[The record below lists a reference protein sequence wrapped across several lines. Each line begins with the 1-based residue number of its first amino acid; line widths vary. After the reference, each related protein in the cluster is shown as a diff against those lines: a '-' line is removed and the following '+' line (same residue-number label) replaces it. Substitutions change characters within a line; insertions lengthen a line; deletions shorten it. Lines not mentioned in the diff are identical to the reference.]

1 MKSKLWAFVFSVF
14 AISVFADSN
23 EDLFAACKQGD
34 LDKVKKAINNGAD
47 VNAIDAEGHSPIGHS
62 FFWPE
67 IVGHLLDKG
76 ANPTGSV
83 VMLNSCTFYCEE
95 TFKLLCSRGVDPQK
109 PIKVGGVTSDVFNKM
124 AEAEKAKGK
133 DADKAKIKYY
143 EKLAKSVAKA
153 SPASYTVYPFFAAIG
168 SCNKVIIDQLVSSK
182 VNFGFVAE
190 DGLNAIGKYVMS
202 VRTAEVFISYIASTA
217 TALETRGYK
226 VPEWYRAIDKGK
238 YYTPAEVLNIL
249 VSQGCNLK
257 SKVKTAQGEK
267 SALIAALGYKGNSGT
282 DHESII
288 ALIKGGAD
296 VNEEDEKWGA
306 SINLAIRKGNSVIV
320 KALIAAGANVNVE
333 SKEYDENAGQYS
345 KGFTPLSV
353 AAMMDKTPLIKLLLE
368 AGAKP
373 SEGVHGFS
381 GNIKTGCATSV
392 KNKTAIFFAIENGN
406 LEMVKTLVE
415 STTFNWAEKKY
426 ETKQLTLSNTHN
438 ATKITSCYDEGEYTP
453 VQFAKVVKAKEIQ
466 EYLKSKGL

>member
-1 MKSKLWAFVFSVF
+1 
-14 AISVFADSN
+14 
-23 EDLFAACKQGD
+23 
-34 LDKVKKAINNGAD
+34 
-47 VNAIDAEGHSPIGHS
+47 
-62 FFWPE
+62 
-67 IVGHLLDKG
+67 
-76 ANPTGSV
+76 
-83 VMLNSCTFYCEE
+83 MLNSCTFYCEE

-267 SALIAALGYKGNSGT
+267 SALIAALGYKGNS
-282 DHESII
+282 
-288 ALIKGGAD
+288 
-296 VNEEDEKWGA
+296 
-306 SINLAIRKGNSVIV
+306 
-320 KALIAAGANVNVE
+320 
-333 SKEYDENAGQYS
+333 
-345 KGFTPLSV
+345 
-353 AAMMDKTPLIKLLLE
+353 
-368 AGAKP
+368 
-373 SEGVHGFS
+373 
-381 GNIKTGCATSV
+381 
-392 KNKTAIFFAIENGN
+392 
-406 LEMVKTLVE
+406 
-415 STTFNWAEKKY
+415 
-426 ETKQLTLSNTHN
+426 
-438 ATKITSCYDEGEYTP
+438 
-453 VQFAKVVKAKEIQ
+453 
-466 EYLKSKGL
+466 